1 MQGFVNDQRHFIIY
15 FSIIHKVNRCFTIVY
30 IGRANFTLQGA
41 DGLQG
46 SPGTEGPEG
55 LQVSAHGHFFLC

>member
-1 MQGFVNDQRHFIIY
+1 M
-15 FSIIHKVNRCFTIVY
+15 Y
-30 IGRANFTLQGA
+30 IARANFTLQGA

-55 LQVSAHGHFFLC
+55 LQVSVHVYVFFVKS